1 MGKFGFVHM
10 TGLNTPGQGPHQSLQ
25 FASGSDQAAQALSG
39 SQNLTYDYTN
49 NNLFLSGTMY
59 VSGTLKA
66 NVFDAIITT
75 KTEIEASGS
84 TRFGDD
90 ATDTHVFTGSVSVV
104 SGATRQHYFKLG
116 AGSHTVAA
124 YDCIIGVSSSAY
136 TSITLPNAA
145 TAGIGRIIIIKDE
158 MQGTRPSS
166 RHIAVSASGGQTID
180 HSATYNLT
188 GDSPALSI
196 YSDGISKWF
205 IY

>member
-1 MGKFGFVHM
+1 MGKFGFVHT
-10 TGLNTPGQGPHQSLQ
+10 TGFMSPGQGPHQSLQ
-25 FASGSDQAAQALSG
+25 FASGSDPAAQALSG
-39 SQNLTYDYTN
+39 SENLTFDYTN

-84 TRFGDD
+84 TTFGDD
-90 ATDTHVFTGSVSVV
+90 AADTHVFTGSVSVV
-104 SGATRQHYFKLG
+104 SGGLRQHYHKLG
-116 AGSHTVAA
+116 TAAHSVAA
-124 YDCIIGVSSSAY
+124 YDSIIGVSSSAY
-136 TSITLPNAA
+136 VSITLPTAA
-145 TAGIGRIIIIKDE
+145 TAGAGRIIIIKDE
-158 MQGTRPSS
+158 WNATRTAST
-166 RHIAVSASGGQTID
+166 RIAVSASGGNTID
-180 HSATYNLT
+180 HSSTYSLT